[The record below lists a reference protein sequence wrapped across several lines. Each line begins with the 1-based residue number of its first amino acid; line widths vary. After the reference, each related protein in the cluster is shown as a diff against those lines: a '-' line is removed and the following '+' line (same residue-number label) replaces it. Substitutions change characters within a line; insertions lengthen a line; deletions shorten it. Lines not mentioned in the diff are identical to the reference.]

1 FCSGIAAQPR
11 RPAALAGFGDLIRS
25 HADPRPGPRMRSAA
39 RSRREAED
47 AMTESSADHTLA
59 RRAILKG
66 ASLGVGAGLVSAL
79 TAQAHISAAGAAQ
92 ASDGAIWS
100 AEYWAKKVMLH
111 SPSGASASAHPRRA
125 SRRFRFYSWCTAP
138 RTPHG
143 RPMTSR
149 CRARASTR
157 S

>member
-1 FCSGIAAQPR
+1 MARAATGWFFSGIAAQPL
-11 RPAALAGFGDLIRS
+11 RPAALAVFGHLIKS

-79 TAQAHISAAGAAQ
+79 TAQAQISAAGAAQ
-92 ASDGAIWS
+92 ASDGAIC
-100 AEYWAKKVMLH
+100 
-111 SPSGASASAHPRRA
+111 
-125 SRRFRFYSWCTAP
+125 RFRFYSWCTAP